1 MAERESMAKGKVL
14 VVDDEESLR
23 EICREAL
30 TDHGYEV
37 VEAENG
43 AKALEILKKE
53 PGIDIVL
60 SDLKMPEM
68 DGLAL
73 IDRINRFNLD
83 VDMVVMTG
91 FGTIETAVEVMKK
104 GALDYIPKPFYLNH
118 LLVKLDSAFRRRME
132 RKERER
138 LDKLVQIL
146 KLNRDLNAK
155 LELSAVLNEF
165 LFHVERTFSPEG
177 SAIFLLKGAS
187 RKMEISR
194 IRGLFRTTPM
204 LLNAIKQVVF
214 LCISKRRSII
224 HIPGRLEDREIV
236 DMSLE
241 KGLSS
246 YQIMLSPFIGKE
258 GPLGAIALVRQGDSP
273 PFNEDE
279 LQLLTVFA
287 SQTAAIIENA
297 QLYGRVIEMNREV
310 IRSLAK
316 AVEAKDSYTKGHSD
330 QVAHYALK
338 LGRKLGLT
346 SKELDK
352 LYWAGIV
359 HDIGKIGIPDSI
371 LNKPGRLTDEEYEVM
386 KKHPVIGR
394 EILSQVETL
403 KDIMPIIYHHHERV
417 DGRGYP
423 DGIDR
428 DNIPFLSRVISV
440 VDAFD
445 AMTSD
450 RAYRQAMDPKRALN
464 ILEKGAGS
472 QWDEELVETW
482 SRMLHQE
489 KKI

>member
-1 MAERESMAKGKVL
+1 MEQKEKKGKVL

-23 EICREAL
+23 DICREAL
-30 TDHGYEV
+30 TEHGYEV
-37 VEAENG
+37 IEAENG
-43 AKALEILKKE
+43 AMALDILRKD
-53 PGIDIVL
+53 PSVDIVL

-73 IDRINRFNLD
+73 IERIKKFNFD

-118 LLVKLDSAFRRRME
+118 LLVKLDSAFKRRME

-155 LELSAVLNEF
+155 LELSSVLNEF

-177 SAIFLLKGAS
+177 SLIFLLKPS
-187 RKMEISR
+187 YNNMEILR
-194 IRGLFRTTPM
+194 IRGLFKTTPM
-204 LLNAIKQVVF
+204 LLNAVKKIGNMCVSRGKS
-214 LCISKRRSII
+214 LI
-224 HIPGRLEDREIV
+224 HVPGKLRDRDLVNMKEERL
-236 DMSLE
+236 LE
-241 KGLSS
+241 A
-246 YQIMLSPFIGKE
+246 YQIMIAPFIGKS
-258 GPLGAIALVRQGDSP
+258 GPFGAVSLVRKLDAP
-273 PFNEDE
+273 FFNEEE

-297 QLYGRVIEMNREV
+297 QLYGKVIEMNREV

-338 LGRKLGLT
+338 LGRKLGLS
-346 SKELDK
+346 SKELDR

-371 LNKPGRLTDEEYEVM
+371 LNKPGKLTTQEYEVM

-403 KDIMPIIYHHHERV
+403 QDIMPIIYHHHERV
-417 DGRGYP
+417 DGKGYP
-423 DGIDR
+423 DGVGGD
-428 DNIPFLSRVISV
+428 DIPFLSKVISV

-450 RAYRQAMDPKRALN
+450 RAYRQAMEPSRAVS
-464 ILEKGAGS
+464 ILENGAGY
-472 QWDEELVETW
+472 QWDEELVYTW
-482 SRMLHQE
+482 SKILRQE

>member
-1 MAERESMAKGKVL
+1 MARIDKKGKVL

-37 VEAENG
+37 IEAENG
-43 AKALEILKKE
+43 SRALEILKND
-53 PGIDIVL
+53 PSVDIVL

-73 IDRINRFNLD
+73 IDKINRFNLD

-104 GALDYIPKPFYLNH
+104 GAMDYIPKPFYLNH

-155 LELSAVLNEF
+155 LELSSVLNEF
-165 LFHVERTFSPEG
+165 LFHVERTFSPDG
-177 SAIFLLKGAS
+177 SIIFLLRPS
-187 RKMEISR
+187 YRNIEVSR
-194 IRGLFRTTPM
+194 IRGLFKTNPM
-204 LLNAIKQVVF
+204 VLNAVKKIGEM
-214 LCISKRRSII
+214 CISRKKSVI
-224 HIPGRLEDREIV
+224 HVPGRLEDKDVV
-236 DMSLE
+236 DMELE
-241 KGLSS
+241 KVIST
-246 YQIMLSPFIGKE
+246 YQVMLSPFIGKD
-258 GPLGAIALVRQGDSP
+258 GPLGAVGLVRRIESSP
-273 PFNEDE
+273 FSEDE

-297 QLYGRVIEMNREV
+297 QLYGKVIEMNREV

-338 LGRKLGLT
+338 LGRKLGLS
-346 SKELDK
+346 SKELDR

-371 LNKPGRLTDEEYEVM
+371 LNKPTKLTVEEFEVM

-394 EILSQVETL
+394 DILSQVETL

-417 DGRGYP
+417 DGKGYP
-423 DGIDR
+423 DGVKGD
-428 DNIPFLSRVISV
+428 DIPFLAKVISV

-450 RAYRQAMDPKRALN
+450 RAYRRAMEPGRAIN
-464 ILEKGAGS
+464 ILEEGAGS
-472 QWDEELVETW
+472 QWDEDLVYTW
-482 SRMLHQE
+482 SKMLRQE